1 MATSP
6 ERALELIHDEFGA
19 HAGYRALHAKGRF
32 YRGTFTATPRAR
44 ELTRAAHMSGEPVP
58 TTVRFSNGS
67 GDPTLPD
74 YAPDVRGLAVA
85 FELADRS
92 RHDIVSQTLPT
103 YPFRDQEGFF
113 DALRLRRPSAGTLL
127 RAPLFAIRHPRA
139 LLELPESQRVM
150 TSRASFAV
158 RRYYAFHA
166 FKWVDT
172 DGGERWVRYRWLPT
186 VDEPEPSRAET
197 KRRGRDCLFDDLA
210 ERLVAG
216 PVRME
221 LEVQIA
227 GPGDDPDDPSDEWP
241 DDRERVIVGTLEV
254 TGPDPDADDATI
266 FDPMRVVDGIEP
278 SNDPVLRY
286 RPAVYSLSHTRRTAR

>member
-1 MATSP
+1 
-6 ERALELIHDEFGA
+6 
-19 HAGYRALHAKGRF
+19 LHAKGRF

-44 ELTRAAHMSGEPVP
+44 ELTRAAHMSGVPVP
-58 TTVRFSNGS
+58 TTVRFSNGA

-74 YAPDVRGLAVA
+74 YAPDVRGLAVG
-85 FELADRS
+85 FNLPDGS

-113 DALRLRRPSAGTLL
+113 EALRLRRPSVGTIL

-139 LLELPESQRVM
+139 LLELPEGQRM
-150 TSRASFAV
+150 LASRASFVA
-158 RRYYAFHA
+158 RRYHAFHA
-166 FKWVDT
+166 FKWLDA

-197 KRRGRDCLFDDLA
+197 KRRGRDYLFDDLA
-210 ERLVAG
+210 ERLERGSATM
-216 PVRME
+216 R

-227 GPGDDPDDPSDEWP
+227 GPGDDPHDPSDEWP
-241 DDRERVIVGTLEV
+241 DDRERVIVGDLEV
-254 TGPDPDADDATI
+254 TSTDPDADDGTV
-266 FDPMRVVDGIEP
+266 FDPMRLVDGIEP

-286 RPAVYSLSHTRRTAR
+286 RPAVYSLSHARRTAR